1 VNEFACFEP
10 AEVAAV
16 AELPPDHPRRAHARE
31 CARCGALLESY
42 EAFLTADAGAASPRE
57 LAEADAKLGAAIA
70 ALTGVD
76 PAAAGAGIVA
86 RSGSA
91 VGAEGA
97 PGAPRVAQAGRP
109 DRRSWWRWALTP
121 QGRLAYA
128 AAAIAVLGIALLLPR
143 QRPESAIP
151 QVPVLRGGAPG
162 AAFTVARAALDPA
175 GLSIAWAAWPGADA
189 YQLVFYTSD
198 LREVARRAAVA
209 DTALTVPRDA
219 LPASGADGVL
229 LVRVLALHGGDV
241 ITESHVVSLHR

>member
-10 AEVAAV
+10 EELAAV
-16 AELPPDHPRRAHARE
+16 VELPPDHARRAHARE

-42 EAFLTADAGAASPRE
+42 EAFLSADAGAASPRE
-57 LAEADAKLGAAIA
+57 VAEADAKLGAAIA

-76 PAAAGAGIVA
+76 PAAALSGVV
-86 RSGSA
+86 RSGPA
-91 VGAEGA
+91 ARAEDT
-97 PGAPRVAQAGRP
+97 PGAPRVGQAGRP
-109 DRRSWWRWALTP
+109 DRPSWWRWALTP

-175 GLSIAWAAWPGADA
+175 GLAIAWPAWPGADA

-198 LREVARRAAVA
+198 LREVARRAAVT
-209 DTALTVPRDA
+209 DTAIVVPRDA
-219 LPASGADGVL
+219 LPAAEADGVL

-241 ITESHVVSLHR
+241 ITESHVVTLHR